1 MADMLI
7 RELFALDIE
16 RPIEEVIKVD
26 QDDEQ
31 IVHDEISEY
40 IITDAIRKHFLNI
53 LRKYWE
59 TKNKPH
65 EGIGIWVSGFFGS
78 GKSSFAKTLGL
89 ALQNREVLGMS
100 AADLFGRR
108 TGDNETQ
115 VLLKQI
121 SEQIPTEAV
130 IFDVSTDR
138 GIKSGNQSITE
149 IMYKLFLKT
158 LGYAEDLDL
167 AELEISLEEAGE
179 LEGFKEAYEAKHG
192 QPWDKDKNKIA
203 FALVKASVVMH
214 QLDPNTY
221 TLPDSWVQ
229 AAKDKADITAGKLAE
244 RCRDL
249 MHRRRESM
257 NLVFVVDEVGQ
268 FVSRDVQKML
278 DLQAVVQNLGRI
290 SRGRSW
296 LIVTSQE
303 KLTEL
308 VSGLDDKRVELARL
322 MDRFPSE
329 RQVHL
334 ESSDISEVTSKRVLS
349 KNAAGEKLLRDL
361 FAVHSGRLMA
371 NTKLSA
377 DIKLPE
383 VATDS
388 FMDLYPLLPY
398 QINLIIEVVSGL
410 RTQGG
415 TSKHVG
421 GANRTIIKLAQQL
434 LIHDVVGLAQQ
445 PVGSLARIDQ
455 IYDLIEGNIPSEIRG
470 KITAIESEVKHP
482 LAQPVAKAICL
493 LQYIQNIHRTAE
505 NIAATLH
512 RTVAGD
518 SVVTD
523 VKQALEQLVNA
534 HKVRLHDG
542 QYRIPTPAEDDWET
556 TRASIQASPGDIN
569 RVHTAIV
576 TGLWEPKPSYSLEDA
591 KTFRAGLTFNG
602 RTVVDEDIRIN
613 LTVADAGDDFASR
626 SAEARKRSQED
637 TKEVFWVAGL
647 DDRIDRVTVE
657 VHRSTEM
664 LSRKERGART
674 KDETG
679 LVSEEKQ
686 RLGRSQGDLR
696 RMLRESMLAG
706 AIYFRGND
714 RSPDDTVDSV
724 TKAANRTLG
733 QVLPDVYSR
742 FAEGA
747 ARVSTQD
754 LNSLLSS
761 ENLRGLSS
769 VFTRLNLIRD
779 ENGQPV
785 LNADTGALK
794 EVLDCIEN
802 KTSNGEIATGKYL
815 IAAFANEPFGWN
827 LDVVRLFVVSLI
839 RAGRIR
845 ATSQG
850 TVIEDTPSTDAKTA
864 FTSNNIFK
872 SCSFQKRVSGT
883 DINDWLQAEA
893 AFRDVFGK
901 QLPEMQASV
910 IATAVRAA
918 VGAAEEELREVFSTL
933 LTQSLPGKD
942 VLQEALDQM
951 RTIRSG
957 TEDDAI
963 TTFNGAHK
971 GIKEAIKRGSE
982 LKSVLTE
989 PALLG
994 LKRAQDILDDTWP
1007 FMEQEQDL
1015 PDGLADSATT
1025 LADLLARE
1033 TFFRELAA
1041 IDQAAAAIR
1050 TEYDTR
1056 LSAALTARASAYNEA
1071 LSKLHAHDAWGE
1083 LNEGQ
1088 QDRIDRPL
1096 TSRTGTMSTGS
1107 PTIPFLRSEL
1117 SACPQHYRSAV
1128 KEMLELIDGESLVT
1142 INATEF
1148 FAGRIET
1155 EEQLNTALAT
1165 IKQSVEKLL
1174 GQGKKVLVQ

>member
-1 MADMLI
+1 MADMQI
-7 RELFALDIE
+7 KEFFALDIE

-26 QDDEQ
+26 QDDAQ

-40 IITDAIRKHFLNI
+40 IVTDAILQHYLKI
-53 LRKYWE
+53 LRRYWE

-65 EGIGIWVSGFFGS
+65 EGIGIWISGFFGS
-78 GKSSFAKTLGL
+78 GKSSFAKMLGL
-89 ALQNREVLGMS
+89 ALQNREVLGKS
-100 AADLFGRR
+100 AADLFGKR
-108 TGDNETQ
+108 TGDNEIQ

-121 SEQIPTEAV
+121 AEQIPTEAV

-149 IMYKLFLKT
+149 IMYKLFLKN

-179 LEGFKEAYEAKHG
+179 LERFKEAYEAKHR
-192 QPWDKDKNKIA
+192 QSWDQDKNKIS

-221 TLPDSWVQ
+221 AAPDSWVQ

-249 MHRRRESM
+249 MHRRRDSK

-278 DLQAVVQNLGRI
+278 DLQGVVQNLGRI
-290 SRGRSW
+290 SRGKSW

-322 MDRFPSE
+322 MDRFPI
-329 RQVHL
+329 QVHL
-334 ESSDISEVTSKRVLS
+334 EPSDISEVTSKRVLS
-349 KNAAGEKLLRDL
+349 KNAAAEKLLRDL
-361 FAVHSGRLMA
+361 FATHSGRLMA

-377 DIKLPE
+377 DIQLPE
-383 VATDS
+383 LSTDR

-398 QINLIIEVVSGL
+398 QIDLIIEVVSGL

-415 TSKHVG
+415 SSKHVG

-434 LIHDVVGLAQQ
+434 LIHDAVGLAQQ
-445 PVGSLARIDQ
+445 PVGSLASIDQ
-455 IYDLIEGNIPSEIRG
+455 IYDLIAGNIPSEIRG
-470 KITAIESEVKHP
+470 KITAIESEVEHP
-482 LAQPVAKAICL
+482 FAQSVAKAICL
-493 LQYIQNIHRTAE
+493 LQYVQNIHRTAE

-512 RTVAGD
+512 GTVAGD
-518 SVVTD
+518 SVLTD
-523 VKQALEQLVNA
+523 VKQALEQLVDS
-534 HKVRLHDG
+534 HKVRLHEE

-556 TRASIQASPGDIN
+556 TRAGIQASPGDIN
-569 RVHTAIV
+569 RLHTAIV
-576 TGLWEPKPSYSLEDA
+576 TGLWEPKPSYSLKGA
-591 KTFRAGLTFNG
+591 KTFKAGLTFNG
-602 RTVVDEDIRIN
+602 RTVVDEDIRFN
-613 LTVADAGDDFASR
+613 LAFADAGGDFANR

-637 TKEVFWVAGL
+637 TKEVFWVASL
-647 DDRIDRVTVE
+647 DDRIERVTVE

-674 KDETG
+674 KDETA

-686 RLGRSQGDLR
+686 RLSRNQGDLR

-714 RSPDDTVDSV
+714 RSPDDTVDTV
-724 TKAANRTLG
+724 TKGANRTLG
-733 QVLPDVYSR
+733 QVLPDVYNR

-747 ARVSTQD
+747 ARVNTKD

-761 ENLRGLSS
+761 ESLRGVSA
-769 VFTRLNLIRD
+769 VFTELNLIRD

-794 EVLDCIEN
+794 EVLDSIEN
-802 KTSNGEIATGKYL
+802 KTSYGEIATGKYL
-815 IAAFANEPFGWN
+815 IDDFAKEPFGWN

-839 RAGRIR
+839 RAGKIR

-850 TVIEDTPSTDAKTA
+850 TVIENALSTDAKTA

-910 IATAVRAA
+910 IATAVRSA
-918 VGAAEEELREVFSTL
+918 VGAAEEELLEVYTTL
-933 LTQSLPGKD
+933 LTQNLPGKD
-942 VLQEALDQM
+942 VLQEAIDQI
-951 RTIRSG
+951 RTIRGG

-963 TTFNGAHK
+963 TTFNGAYK

-994 LKRAQDILDDTWP
+994 LKRAQDVLDETWP

-1015 PDGLADSATT
+1015 PDGLADSAAI

-1033 TFFRELAA
+1033 TFFRELAT
-1041 IDQAAAAIR
+1041 IDQATAAIR
-1050 TEYDTR
+1050 TEYEERFNT
-1056 LSAALTARASAYNEA
+1056 ALTARASAYTDA
-1071 LSKLHAHDAWGE
+1071 LSKLHAQDAWDE
-1083 LNEGQ
+1083 LNEEQ

-1096 TSRTGTMSTGS
+1096 KSRSSTTPS
-1107 PTIPFLRSEL
+1107 SSATIPFLRSEL
-1117 SACPQHYRSAV
+1117 SACSQHYKNAV
-1128 KEMLELIDGESLVT
+1128 QEMLELIDGQNLVT

-1174 GQGKKVLVQ
+1174 VQGKKVLVQ

>member
-1 MADMLI
+1 MQI
-7 RELFALDIE
+7 KELFALDIE

-26 QDDEQ
+26 QDDAQ
-31 IVHDEISEY
+31 IVYDEIFEY
-40 IITDAIRKHFLNI
+40 IVTDAILKHYLEI

-78 GKSSFAKTLGL
+78 GKSSFAKMLGL
-89 ALQNREVLGMS
+89 ALQNREVLGRS
-100 AADLFGRR
+100 AAELFGKR
-108 TGDNETQ
+108 TGDNETH

-121 SEQIPTEAV
+121 TEYIPTEAV

-138 GIKSGNQSITE
+138 GIRSGNQSITE
-149 IMYKLFLKT
+149 IMYKLFLKN

-167 AELEISLEEAGE
+167 AELEIGLEEAGE
-179 LEGFKEAYEAKHG
+179 LERFREVYEAKHR
-192 QPWDKDKNKIA
+192 QSWDTGKNKIS

-214 QLDPNTY
+214 QLDPGTY
-221 TLPDSWVQ
+221 STPDSWVQ

-249 MHRRRESM
+249 MRRRRESK

-268 FVSRDVQKML
+268 FVARDVQKML

-290 SRGRSW
+290 SRGKSW

-322 MDRFPSE
+322 MDRFPI
-329 RQVHL
+329 QVHL
-334 ESSDISEVTSKRVLS
+334 EPSDIAEVTSKRVLS
-349 KNAAGEKLLRDL
+349 KNAAAENLLRDL
-361 FAVHSGRLMA
+361 FTKHSGRLIA
-371 NTKLSA
+371 STKLSA

-383 VATDS
+383 LSTDS

-398 QINLIIEVVSGL
+398 QIDLIIEVVSGL

-415 TSKHVG
+415 ASKHVG

-434 LIHDVVGLAQQ
+434 LIHDVVGLAKQ

-455 IYDLIEGNIPSEIRG
+455 IYDLIAGNIPSEIRG
-470 KITAIESEVKHP
+470 KITAIESEVDHRF
-482 LAQPVAKAICL
+482 AQPVSKAICL
-493 LQYIQNIHRTAE
+493 LQYVQNIHRTAE

-512 RTVAGD
+512 GTVAGD
-518 SVVTD
+518 SALTD
-523 VKQALEQLVNA
+523 VKQALEQLVNS

-556 TRASIQASPGDIN
+556 TRASIQANPGDIN
-569 RVHTAIV
+569 RLHTAIV
-576 TGLWEPKPSYSLEDA
+576 TGLWEPKPSYNLEDA

-602 RTVVDEDIRIN
+602 RTVLEQDIRFN
-613 LTVADAGDDFASR
+613 LAFAEAGDDFATR

-637 TKEVFWVAGL
+637 TKEVFWVASLG
-647 DDRIDRVTVE
+647 DRIEWITAE
-657 VHRSTEM
+657 VHRSKEM

-674 KDETG
+674 KDETA
-679 LVSEEKQ
+679 LISEEKQ
-686 RLGRSQGDLR
+686 RLSRHQGDLK

-706 AIYFRGND
+706 SIYFRGND

-724 TKAANRTLG
+724 TKAANRTLK
-733 QVLPDVYSR
+733 QVLPDVYNR

-747 ARVSTQD
+747 AKVSTND
-754 LNSLLSS
+754 LNSLLTS
-761 ENLRGLSS
+761 ESLRGVSS
-769 VFTRLNLIRD
+769 VFTQLSLIRD

-785 LNADTGALK
+785 LNADMGALK
-794 EVLDCIEN
+794 EVLDRIEN
-802 KTSNGEIATGKYL
+802 KTSYGEIATGRFL
-815 IAAFANEPFGWN
+815 IEDFAKEPFGWN

-845 ATSQG
+845 ATSKG
-850 TVIEDTPSTDAKTA
+850 TVIENALSTDATTA

-883 DINDWLQAEA
+883 DITDWLQAEE
-893 AFRDVFGK
+893 AFRDVFGR

-910 IATAVRAA
+910 IATAIRAA
-918 VGAAEEELREVFSTL
+918 VGAAEEDLNEVLTTI
-933 LTQSLPGKD
+933 LTQSLPGKE

-951 RTIRSG
+951 RTIRGGS
-957 TEDDAI
+957 EDDSI
-963 TTFNGAHK
+963 TTFNAARK
-971 GIKEAIKRGSE
+971 GIKEAIKRGAE

-989 PALLG
+989 PALLA
-994 LKRAQDILDDTWP
+994 LKRATSVLDNTWP
-1007 FMEQEQDL
+1007 FMEQEQHL
-1015 PDGLADSATT
+1015 PDGLTNSAAT
-1025 LADLLARE
+1025 LMDLLARE
-1033 TFFRELAA
+1033 TFFRELAT
-1041 IDQAAAAIR
+1041 IDQAAASIR
-1050 TEYDTR
+1050 IEYDKR
-1056 LSAALTARASAYNEA
+1056 LKAALSARADAYAEALTS
-1071 LSKLHAHDAWGE
+1071 LHGQDAWGE
-1083 LNEGQ
+1083 LNDQ
-1088 QDRIDRPL
+1088 QQGRIEQPL
-1096 TSRTGTMSTGS
+1096 KSRSDTAVSSQT
-1107 PTIPFLRSEL
+1107 TIPFLRSEV
-1117 SACPQHYRSAV
+1117 SACPQHYKNAV
-1128 KEMLELIDGESLVT
+1128 KEMLELIEGERLVT
-1142 INATEF
+1142 INATHF
-1148 FAGRIET
+1148 FSRRIET

-1165 IKQSVEKLL
+1165 LRQRVEKLL

>member
-1 MADMLI
+1 MADI
-7 RELFALDIE
+7 QIKELFSLDID

-26 QDDEQ
+26 QDDAQ

-40 IITDAIRKHFLNI
+40 IVTGSILRHYLTV

-78 GKSSFAKTLGL
+78 GKSSFAKMLGL
-89 ALQNREVLGMS
+89 ALQNREVLGKS

-108 TGDNETQ
+108 TGNDEAL

-121 SEQIPTEAV
+121 TEQIPTEAV

-138 GIKSGNQSITE
+138 GIRSGNQSITE
-149 IMYKLFLKT
+149 IMYKLFLKN

-179 LEGFKEAYEAKHG
+179 LERFKEAYEAKHR
-192 QPWDKDKNKIA
+192 QSWDNDKNKIS

-214 QLDPNTY
+214 QLDPSTY
-221 TLPDSWVQ
+221 TAPDSWVQ

-249 MHRRRESM
+249 MHRRRESK
-257 NLVFVVDEVGQ
+257 NLIFVVDEVGQ

-278 DLQAVVQNLGRI
+278 DLQGVVQSLGRI
-290 SRGRSW
+290 SRGKAW

-322 MDRFPSE
+322 MDRFPI
-329 RQVHL
+329 QVHL
-334 ESSDISEVTSKRVLS
+334 EPSDISEVTSKRLLS
-349 KNAAGEKLLRDL
+349 KNAAAEKLLRDL
-361 FAVHSGRLMA
+361 FSTHSGRLMA

-383 VATDS
+383 LSTDR

-398 QINLIIEVVSGL
+398 QIDLIIEVVSGL

-415 TSKHVG
+415 ASKHVG

-434 LIHDVVGLAQQ
+434 LIHEAVGLAKQ

-455 IYDLIEGNIPSEIRG
+455 IYDLVAGNIPSEIRG
-470 KITAIESEVKHP
+470 KIAGIESEVEHP
-482 LAQPVAKAICL
+482 FAQPVAKAICL

-512 RTVAGD
+512 HTVAGD
-518 SVVTD
+518 SVLTD
-523 VKQALEQLVNA
+523 VKAALEQLVNS

-556 TRASIQASPGDIN
+556 TRASIHANPSDIN
-569 RVHTAIV
+569 RLHAAVI
-576 TGLWEPKPSYSLEDA
+576 TGLWEPRPSYNLEDA
-591 KTFRAGLTFNG
+591 KTFKAGLTFNG
-602 RTVVDEDIRIN
+602 RIVVEEDIRFNI
-613 LTVADAGDDFASR
+613 TFAEVGSDFAS
-626 SAEARKRSQED
+626 SSVKIRKRSQED

-647 DDRIDRVTVE
+647 DDRIERVTVE
-657 VHRSTEM
+657 VHRSKEI

-674 KDETG
+674 KDETA
-679 LVSEEKQ
+679 LISEEKQ
-686 RLGRSQGDLR
+686 RLSRHQGDLK
-696 RMLRESMLAG
+696 RMVRESLLAG
-706 AIYFRGND
+706 AVYFRGND
-714 RSPDDTVDSV
+714 RSPDDTIDTV
-724 TKAANRTLG
+724 TKAANSTLR
-733 QVLPDVYSR
+733 QVLPDVYNR

-747 ARVSTQD
+747 AKVNAKD
-754 LNSLLSS
+754 LNSLLTS
-761 ENLRGLSS
+761 ENLRGVSS
-769 VFTRLNLIRD
+769 VFNHLSLIRD

-785 LNADTGALK
+785 FNADTGALK
-794 EVLDCIEN
+794 EVLDRIEN
-802 KTSNGEIATGKYL
+802 KTSYGEIATGKYL
-815 IAAFANEPFGWN
+815 IDDFAKEPFGWN

-839 RAGRIR
+839 RAGKIR
-845 ATSQG
+845 ATSKG
-850 TVIEDTPSTDAKTA
+850 AVIENVLSTDAKTA

-872 SCSFQKRVSGT
+872 ACSFQKRVSGT
-883 DINDWLQAEA
+883 DINDWLQAEE

-910 IATAVRAA
+910 IATAIRAA
-918 VGAAEEELREVFSTL
+918 VGEAEEDLHEVLTTI
-933 LTQSLPGKD
+933 LTQNLPGKE
-942 VLQEALDQM
+942 VLQEAIDQM
-951 RTIRSG
+951 RAIRGG
-957 TEDDAI
+957 TDDDAI
-963 TTFNGAHK
+963 TTFNAAHK

-994 LKRAQDILDDTWP
+994 IKRAKAVLDDTWP
-1007 FMEQEQDL
+1007 FLEQEQDL
-1015 PDGLADSATT
+1015 PDGLADNATT

-1033 TFFRELAA
+1033 TFFRELAS
-1041 IDQAAAAIR
+1041 IDQASAAIR
-1050 TEYDTR
+1050 AVYDKRFIAAVMARANAYTE
-1056 LSAALTARASAYNEA
+1056 ALTR
-1071 LSKLHAHDAWGE
+1071 LHAHEAWGE
-1083 LNEGQ
+1083 INEEQ
-1088 QDRIDRPL
+1088 QGRIELPL
-1096 TSRTGTMSTGS
+1096 KSRSVTTVPGSTS
-1107 PTIPFLRSEL
+1107 IPFIRSEL
-1117 SACPQHYRSAV
+1117 SACSQHYKRAV
-1128 KEMLELIDGESLVT
+1128 EDMLTLIEGELLVT
-1142 INATEF
+1142 INATEY

-1155 EEQLNTALAT
+1155 EEQLNTVLSA
-1165 IKQSVEKLL
+1165 IKQKVEKLL
-1174 GQGKKVLVQ
+1174 SQGKKVLVQ